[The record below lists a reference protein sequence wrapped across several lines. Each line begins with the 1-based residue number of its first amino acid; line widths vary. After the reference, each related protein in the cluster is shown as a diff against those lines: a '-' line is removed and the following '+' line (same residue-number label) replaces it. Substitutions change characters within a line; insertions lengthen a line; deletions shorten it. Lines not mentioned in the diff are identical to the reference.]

1 MLGILRAGEVHDEGM
16 ALVDQKFHRLA
27 GGLHIVY
34 IHQMRPDAPH
44 FLQEHERRAM
54 ALELEEVRE
63 VYVVAQDRCDDQPV
77 HLALRALLHDPTL
90 YLVASLG
97 AAHRDQIPMV
107 ARHLL
112 DAEQDLGVV
121 RVRGLF
127 DDERNALARRWPEP
141 TARRRAGPV
150 V

>member
-1 MLGILRAGEVHDEGM
+1 GLS
-16 ALVDQKFHRLA
+16 LVVQKFHRLC
-27 GGLHIVY
+27 GDLPLVNIP
-34 IHQMRPDAPH
+34 QMPPDAPH
-44 FLQEHERRAM
+44 LLQEHERRAM

-97 AAHRDQIPMV
+97 AAHRDQIPLV

-141 TARRRAGPV
+141 TARRRAWPIV
-150 V
+150 

>member
-1 MLGILRAGEVHDEGM
+1 DRQV
-16 ALVDQKFHRLA
+16 
-27 GGLHIVY
+27 
-34 IHQMRPDAPH
+34 
-44 FLQEHERRAM
+44 HERRDM
-54 ALELEEVRE
+54 AVVREEVRE

-77 HLALRALLHDPTL
+77 RFALRALLHDATL
-90 YLVASLG
+90 YLVAPLG
-97 AAHRDQIPMV
+97 AAHRDQIPLV

-141 TARRRAGPV
+141 TARRRAGPIV
-150 V
+150 

>member
-1 MLGILRAGEVHDEGM
+1 HVLR
-16 ALVDQKFHRLA
+16 
-27 GGLHIVY
+27 
-34 IHQMRPDAPH
+34 
-44 FLQEHERRAM
+44 EHERRAM

-63 VYVVAQDRCDDQPV
+63 LYVVAQDRCDDQRL
-77 HLALRALLHDPTL
+77 HLALRARLHDPTL
-90 YLVASLG
+90 YVVAPLG
-97 AAHRDQIPMV
+97 GAHRDQIPLV
-107 ARHLL
+107 AGHLL

>member
-1 MLGILRAGEVHDEGM
+1 M

-90 YLVASLG
+90 YLVAPLG
-97 AAHRDQIPMV
+97 SAHRDQIPLV
-107 ARHLL
+107 AGQLSY
-112 DAEQDLGVV
+112 AEQHLNALRFRRFSD
-121 RVRGLF
+121 F
-127 DDERNALARRWPEP
+127 ERNALARRWREP
-141 TARRRAGPV
+141 TARRRPPSV
-150 V
+150 LTFL